1 MRMIAMQQST
11 AANKYFAFNP
21 KASCRNDVR
30 TATIIRISATEMGGQ
45 DMISLHLHIKR
56 MHGIMGYNFGDCCVT
71 PVTRKQT
78 NERNKAKG
86 ERAHKPI
93 SNPMCPE

>member
-30 TATIIRISATEMGGQ
+30 TATIIRISATEMGGK
-45 DMISLHLHIKR
+45 I
-56 MHGIMGYNFGDCCVT
+56 
-71 PVTRKQT
+71 
-78 NERNKAKG
+78 
-86 ERAHKPI
+86 
-93 SNPMCPE
+93 